1 SAVDGVGSGSRD
13 SSEADRLGRNGAR
26 GSPPFT
32 DRCNASTSQ
41 PERLTY
47 DDIHIIASNAVVADR
62 GDRAIS
68 RGGAGAADGGD
79 LLCRSADSLRR
90 THHRLRRKVRAW

>member
-26 GSPPFT
+26 GSPPFA
-32 DRCNASTSQ
+32 DRCNARTSQ

-68 RGGAGAADGGD
+68 RGGAGSADGDD
-79 LLCRSADSLRR
+79 LLCRSVDPLWRAN
-90 THHRLRRKVRAW
+90 HRLRRTV